1 MIPPV
6 GRNDVRA
13 VAGRM
18 IGPTLYL
25 NVLDPAAAAVSGGSR
40 GDGEAGTNG
49 MRARPY
55 TFLG

>member
-6 GRNDVRA
+6 GRSDVGA

-18 IGPTLYL
+18 IGPKLYS
-25 NVLDPAAAAVSGGSR
+25 NVLDPAAAAVRGGSR
-40 GDGEAGTNG
+40 GDGEAGANG